1 MTRNI
6 ALTLTVGAVALVL
19 VGTKIVNVQHSA
31 RQVTQVASS
40 ANVNIDDTTKSGYI
54 IASS

>member
-6 ALTLTVGAVALVL
+6 ALTLTMGAAALVL
-19 VGTKIVNVQHSA
+19 VGTKYVNIQHSA
-31 RQVTQVASS
+31 HQVTQVASS
-40 ANVNIDDTTKSGYI
+40 TANVDDTTKSGYI

>member
-6 ALTLTVGAVALVL
+6 ALTLTMGAAALVL
-19 VGTKIVNVQHSA
+19 VGTKHMNAQHSD
-31 RQVTQVASS
+31 RHVTQVASS
-40 ANVNIDDTTKSGYI
+40 VTVNLDETTKSGYI

>member
-6 ALTLTVGAVALVL
+6 ALSLTMGAVALVL
-19 VGTKIVNVQHSA
+19 VGTKIVNVQHSD
-31 RQVTQVASS
+31 RHVTQVASS
-40 ANVNIDDTTKSGYI
+40 STNVDDTTKSGYI

>member
-6 ALTLTVGAVALVL
+6 ALSLTMGAAALVL
-19 VGTKIVNVQHSA
+19 VGTKCVAVQHAA

-40 ANVNIDDTTKSGYI
+40 NVNVDETTKSGYI

>member
-6 ALTLTVGAVALVL
+6 ALTLTLGAAALVL
-19 VGTKIVNVQHSA
+19 VGTKCVNVQHSA

-40 ANVNIDDTTKSGYI
+40 ANVNVDETTKSGYI

>member
-6 ALTLTVGAVALVL
+6 AFSLTMGAAALVL
-19 VGTKIVNVQHSA
+19 VGTKYVSAQHA
-31 RQVTQVASS
+31 AHQVTQVASS
-40 ANVNIDDTTKSGYI
+40 SSNVDDTTKSGYI

>member
-6 ALTLTVGAVALVL
+6 ALTLTMGAVALVL
-19 VGTKIVNVQHSA
+19 VGTKCVNVQHSA
-31 RQVTQVASS
+31 RQATQVASS
-40 ANVNIDDTTKSGYI
+40 NVNLDETTKSGYI